1 MDRRSG
7 HILIALLV
15 GFVLGFAVSLAHGQS
30 VPLSLYG
37 GLVLTAV
44 TGFLA
49 TLLLW
54 TVEIAEKKGYR
65 AWVGMLV
72 ALLLNVPG
80 LLLLAI
86 LPSRR
91 ARKRG

>member
-1 MDRRSG
+1 MDRRSWR
-7 HILIALLV
+7 IMSALLV
-15 GFVLGFAVSLAHGQS
+15 GFVSGFTLALVNGQS

-37 GLVLTAV
+37 GLVLAAV
-44 TGFLA
+44 AGLLA

-54 TVEIAEKKGYR
+54 TVEIAEKKGYGE
-65 AWVGMLV
+65 WVGMLA

-80 LLLLAI
+80 LLLLAL

-91 ARKRG
+91 VQKRG

>member
-1 MDRRSG
+1 MDRRSWRV
-7 HILIALLV
+7 LTALLV
-15 GFVLGFAVSLAHGQS
+15 GFVLGFTLSLANGQS
-30 VPLSLYG
+30 VPVALYG

-44 TGFLA
+44 AGLLA

-54 TVEIAEKKGYR
+54 TVEIAEKKGYSG
-65 AWVGMLV
+65 WIGMLA